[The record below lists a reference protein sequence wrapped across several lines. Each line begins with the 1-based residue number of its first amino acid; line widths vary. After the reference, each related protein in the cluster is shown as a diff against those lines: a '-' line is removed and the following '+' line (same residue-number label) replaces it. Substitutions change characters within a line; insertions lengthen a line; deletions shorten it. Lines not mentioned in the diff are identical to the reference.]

1 MYLKLHFLK
10 KIFLI
15 YIKKLKNFIY
25 ATLIKIFN
33 KIQLSKEKKF
43 FSIQPN
49 KYCNKVKKNL
59 ELFILNKFFM
69 TDIIS
74 KQKLDILLAKEEN
87 VINWNE
93 VLEKSKKTFGSDIY
107 ESWIKNI
114 NLKKEFNHYVILSVP
129 TRFVRDWI
137 VSRYADKILDV
148 IKIYKKSIQ
157 RLEFLIE
164 ETQEK
169 SDQFI
174 LSKKN
179 KITSIENS
187 LLNYN
192 RFSLNN
198 RFDNFVVGESNEL
211 AYTAARKICVESAH
225 YNPLFIYS
233 SVGMGKTHL
242 LNAIGLEV
250 RNSKKV
256 MFISAERF
264 MYHFIRSLK
273 NKEMVKFKDL
283 FRGANIFIIDDIQ
296 FVNGKEAMQE
306 EFFHTF
312 NALIERGSQIVISSD
327 RPPFSLDRIQ
337 ERIKS
342 RMSGGLVID
351 IQPPDLDL
359 RIKILKSKFEEIK
372 KNFNENYDLSEELFK
387 FLATEVTSS
396 VREMVGALNRVL
408 AFSKMNTKSPNIYEC
423 KRILKDFI
431 NSNNKSIN
439 VEFIQNLVASHFN
452 LNIKELLSARRSRS
466 LARPRQIAMY
476 LAKQHTTNSLPDI
489 GRKFSNR
496 DHTTVIHA
504 VKKIDELIKKD
515 NDIRQSVIE
524 LKKKLL

>member
-1 MYLKLHFLK
+1 
-10 KIFLI
+10 
-15 YIKKLKNFIY
+15 
-25 ATLIKIFN
+25 
-33 KIQLSKEKKF
+33 
-43 FSIQPN
+43 
-49 KYCNKVKKNL
+49 
-59 ELFILNKFFM
+59 M
-69 TDIIS
+69 TDLLS
-74 KQKLDILLAKEEN
+74 ERETNILIAKEEK
-87 VINWNE
+87 ILNWNE
-93 VLEKSKKTFGSDIY
+93 VLEKLKIIFGNDIY
-107 ESWIKNI
+107 ESWIKNV
-114 NLKKEFNHYVILSVP
+114 NLQKEFNHYVVLSVP

-148 IKIYKKSIQ
+148 IKKFKKSIQ
-157 RLEFLIE
+157 RLEFSIE

-169 SDQFI
+169 SNQFI
-174 LSKKN
+174 FSKNN
-179 KITSIENS
+179 KITAIENS

-192 RFSLNN
+192 RFTPNN
-198 RFDNFVVGESNEL
+198 RFDNFIVGESNEL
-211 AYTAARKICVESAH
+211 AYTAARKICVQTAH

-242 LNAIGLEV
+242 LNSIGLEV
-250 RNSKKV
+250 GDSKKV

-264 MYHFIRSLK
+264 MYHFIRAIKS
-273 NKEMVKFKDL
+273 NEMVKFKDF

-327 RPPFSLDRIQ
+327 RPPSNLDRIQ
-337 ERIKS
+337 ERIRS
-342 RMSGGLVID
+342 RMAGGLVID
-351 IQPPDLDL
+351 IQPPDLNL

-372 KNFNENYDLSEELFK
+372 INFKENYDLDEEVFR
-387 FLATEVTSS
+387 FLASEVTTSI
-396 VREMVGALNRVL
+396 REMIGALNRIL
-408 AFSKMNTKSPNIYEC
+408 AFSKINTKSPNIYEC

-431 NSNNKSIN
+431 NSNNKPIN

-452 LNIKELLSARRSRS
+452 LNIQELLSPRRSRS

-476 LAKQHTTNSLPDI
+476 LAKQYTTNSLPDI

-504 VKKIDELIKKD
+504 VKKINELITKD
-515 NDIRQSVIE
+515 NDIKQSVAE

>member
-1 MYLKLHFLK
+1 MKD
-10 KIFLI
+10 I
-15 YIKKLKNFIY
+15 
-25 ATLIKIFN
+25 
-33 KIQLSKEKKF
+33 LSKNDM
-43 FSIQPN
+43 SVLQ
-49 KYCNKVKKNL
+49 
-59 ELFILNKFFM
+59 
-69 TDIIS
+69 
-74 KQKLDILLAKEEN
+74 AKEEN
-87 VINWNE
+87 NINWNE
-93 VLEKSKKTFGSDIY
+93 ILDKLKKTFGSDIY

-148 IKIYKKSIQ
+148 IKITKKSIQ
-157 RLEFLIE
+157 RIEFSVE
-164 ETQEK
+164 ETQDK
-169 SDQFI
+169 SDQLLFAKK
-174 LSKKN
+174 SKV
-179 KITSIENS
+179 TSIENS

-192 RFSLNN
+192 RFNPNN
-198 RFDNFVVGESNEL
+198 RFDNFIVGESNEL
-211 AYTAARKICVESAH
+211 AYTAARKICVQTAH

-242 LNAIGLEV
+242 LNSIGLEV
-250 RNSKKV
+250 ENSKKV

-264 MYHFIRSLK
+264 MYHFVRSIK
-273 NKEMVKFKDL
+273 NNEMVKFKDL

-312 NALIERGSQIVISSD
+312 NALIERGSQIVISAD
-327 RPPFSLDRIQ
+327 RPPSNLDKIQ
-337 ERIKS
+337 ERIRS

-359 RIKILKSKFEEIK
+359 RIKILKSKYEEIK
-372 KNFNENYDLSEELFK
+372 TNFKENYDVSEDVFK
-387 FLATEVTSS
+387 FLASEVTSS
-396 VREMVGALNRVL
+396 IREMVGALNRVL
-408 AFSKMNTKSPNIYEC
+408 AFSKINTKSPNIYEC

-452 LNIKELLSARRSRS
+452 LNIQELLSPRRSRS

-515 NDIRQSVIE
+515 NDIRQSVTE
-524 LKKKLL
+524 LKKKLP

>member
-1 MYLKLHFLK
+1 M
-10 KIFLI
+10 
-15 YIKKLKNFIY
+15 
-25 ATLIKIFN
+25 
-33 KIQLSKEKKF
+33 S
-43 FSIQPN
+43 
-49 KYCNKVKKNL
+49 
-59 ELFILNKFFM
+59 
-69 TDIIS
+69 DIS
-74 KQKLDILLAKEEN
+74 QKQKIGTPFLKEEN
-87 VINWNE
+87 LIKWDE
-93 VLEKSKKTFGSDIY
+93 VSEKLKKTFGHDIY

-114 NLKKEFNHYVILSVP
+114 NLKKEFNHYVVLSVP

-148 IKIYKKSIQ
+148 IKVYKISIQ
-157 RLEFLIE
+157 RLEFSIE
-164 ETQEK
+164 ESNEK
-169 SDQFI
+169 PDKFSY
-174 LSKKN
+174 SKKS
-179 KITSIENS
+179 KVTLIENS

-192 RFSLNN
+192 RFSPNN
-198 RFDNFVVGESNEL
+198 RFDNFIVGESNEL

-250 RNSKKV
+250 GNSKKV

-264 MYHFIRSLK
+264 MYHFIRSIK
-273 NKEMVKFKDL
+273 NHDMVKFKDF
-283 FRGANIFIIDDIQ
+283 FRAADIFIIDDIQ

-312 NALIERGSQIVISSD
+312 NALIEKGSQIVISSD
-327 RPPFSLDRIQ
+327 RPPSDLERIQ

-359 RIKILKSKFEEIK
+359 RIKILKSKFQEIK
-372 KNFNENYDLSEELFK
+372 TNFKENYQIEDEVFK
-387 FLATEVTSS
+387 FLASEVTSS
-396 VREMVGALNRVL
+396 IREMVGALNRIL
-408 AFSKMNTKSPNIYEC
+408 AFSKINTSSPTIHEC

-439 VEFIQNLVASHFN
+439 VESIQNLVAAYFK
-452 LNIKELLSARRSRS
+452 LNIQELLSSRRSRS

-489 GRKFSNR
+489 GRKFGNR

-515 NDIRQSVIE
+515 NEINQSVAE

>member
-1 MYLKLHFLK
+1 MKD
-10 KIFLI
+10 I
-15 YIKKLKNFIY
+15 
-25 ATLIKIFN
+25 
-33 KIQLSKEKKF
+33 LSKNDM
-43 FSIQPN
+43 SVLQ
-49 KYCNKVKKNL
+49 
-59 ELFILNKFFM
+59 
-69 TDIIS
+69 
-74 KQKLDILLAKEEN
+74 AKEEN
-87 VINWNE
+87 NINWNE
-93 VLEKSKKTFGSDIY
+93 ILDKLKKTFGSDIY

-148 IKIYKKSIQ
+148 IKITKKSIQ
-157 RLEFLIE
+157 RIEFSVE
-164 ETQEK
+164 ETQDK
-169 SDQFI
+169 SDQLLFEKK
-174 LSKKN
+174 SKV
-179 KITSIENS
+179 TSIENS

-192 RFSLNN
+192 RFNPNN
-198 RFDNFVVGESNEL
+198 RFDNFIVGESNEL
-211 AYTAARKICVESAH
+211 AYTAARKICVQSAH

-242 LNAIGLEV
+242 LNSIGLEV
-250 RNSKKV
+250 GNSKKV

-264 MYHFIRSLK
+264 MYHFVRSIK
-273 NKEMVKFKDL
+273 NNEMVKFKDL

-312 NALIERGSQIVISSD
+312 NALIERGSQVVISSD
-327 RPPFSLDRIQ
+327 RPPSNLDRIQ

-342 RMSGGLVID
+342 RMAGGLVID

-359 RIKILKSKFEEIK
+359 RVKILKSKFEEIK
-372 KNFNENYDLSEELFK
+372 VNFKENYDLSEEVFK
-387 FLATEVTSS
+387 FLASEVTSNI
-396 VREMVGALNRVL
+396 REMVGALNRIL
-408 AFSKMNTKSPNIYEC
+408 AFSKINTKSPNIYEC

-452 LNIKELLSARRSRS
+452 LNIQELLSPRRSRS

-515 NDIRQSVIE
+515 NDIRQSVTE
-524 LKKKLL
+524 LKKKLP